1 MVKINKFTNL
11 QLASKKCFFDFRDY
25 LIKNNERIKIIL
37 SGGTSLKYFN
47 KNFKKYNPK
56 KKINLYLADERI
68 TDLSKYQNSNTLK
81 KIKNKKFVFV
91 NIFKNPS
98 ITKLEKISSYLP
110 KSSYVS
116 VLGIGEDG
124 HIASIFDSGGRME
137 FDKNLI
143 LSKKKDEKYI
153 RISLSFEYISKSKKI
168 FLIISNKRKLQS
180 IKNKDTTVYKLLK
193 KNKRKISLYYSS
205 S

>member
-1 MVKINKFTNL
+1 
-11 QLASKKCFFDFRDY
+11 
-25 LIKNNERIKIIL
+25 
-37 SGGTSLKYFN
+37 
-47 KNFKKYNPK
+47 
-56 KKINLYLADERI
+56 
-68 TDLSKYQNSNTLK
+68 
-81 KIKNKKFVFV
+81 
-91 NIFKNPS
+91 
-98 ITKLEKISSYLP
+98 
-110 KSSYVS
+110 
-116 VLGIGEDG
+116 
-124 HIASIFDSGGRME
+124 ME